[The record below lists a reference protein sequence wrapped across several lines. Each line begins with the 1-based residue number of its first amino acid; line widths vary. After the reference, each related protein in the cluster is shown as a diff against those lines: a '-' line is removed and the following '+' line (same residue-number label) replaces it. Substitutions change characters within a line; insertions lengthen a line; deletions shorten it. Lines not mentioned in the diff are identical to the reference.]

1 MLLTLVEWWQSGDF
15 TMLSVVLLLAS
26 FAAILFVCLPVHEL
40 AHAYAA
46 HKLGDD
52 TAKWYGRL
60 TFNPMKHLDP
70 MGALMILTVGFGYAR
85 PVPVNS
91 YNFKNRKVG
100 MAATAFAGPLS
111 NLLMAVVAVGL
122 FRLVLLLT
130 GVEMVVD
137 GDMLYALGATDTT
150 MTIVENAYL
159 ILINVFAGVNIGLAV
174 FNLLPI
180 PPLDGSRIFA
190 MILPDR
196 FVDTIER
203 YQMYI
208 SVAFIALIFSGV
220 LDPVLNGL
228 RHGFGAVVCAMF
240 GMDNVF

>member
-15 TMLSVVLLLAS
+15 TMLGVILLLAS

-46 HKLGDD
+46 HLLGDD

-85 PVPVNS
+85 PVPVNA
-91 YNFKNRKVG
+91 YNFKNRKSG
-100 MAATAFAGPLS
+100 MALTALAGPVS
-111 NLLMAVVAVGL
+111 NLLMAIVAVGL
-122 FRLVLLLT
+122 FRLVLLAT
-130 GVEMVVD
+130 GVDIFVQFGQIYVS
-137 GDMLYALGATDTT
+137 GTTDTT
-150 MTIVENAYL
+150 MMIVEYAYM
-159 ILINVFAGVNIGLAV
+159 ILINVFASINIGLAV

-196 FVDTIER
+196 FVETVER
-203 YQMYI
+203 YQAYI
-208 SVAFIALIFSGV
+208 SIAFIALIFSGA
-220 LDPVLNGL
+220 LDPALNGL
-228 RHGFGAVVCAMF
+228 RHGFGFVVCAMF
-240 GMDNVF
+240 GMENVF